1 MSTRRVNARETV
13 DFDSQYEYDGSHV
26 EHVMIDCK
34 QVKHVWVFF
43 LESNMFYSMKFDD
56 MNDETDQEGIGE
68 AMEMFDML
76 ETLIVKGALFPE
88 IVGPKHPRGVLG
100 RKFSHSDLVA
110 LMLIPPAKK
119 QKPAREESEE
129 QAQVCLFD
137 CCFMATLAYASNL
150 LCRLESRS
158 SKQAKLPKRGP
169 PNGWQLEV
177 RGHRVCQQQEC
188 RFCTRPRSCCR
199 WKRPPFSFGKQR

>member
-1 MSTRRVNARETV
+1 MSTRRVNARTTG
-13 DFDSQYEYDGSHV
+13 DLDSQYEYDGSHV